1 VTTVKPRSEPVLNE
15 KWAAFIQSGLAICV
29 ASRDSQNIP
38 SIVRGFGCRV
48 TGNRQRVMVLVAAS
62 QAELFLKAVRA
73 TGMIA
78 ATFTQPSTHMSVQ
91 LKGRDAT
98 SARARAADVEL
109 SKVNLD
115 RFVEDASPL
124 GYPEDVLRTVFWSD
138 PADLIAITF
147 SPTAAFL
154 QTPGP
159 RAGEALS
166 SK

>member
-1 VTTVKPRSEPVLNE
+1 
-15 KWAAFIQSGLAICV
+15 
-29 ASRDSQNIP
+29 
-38 SIVRGFGCRV
+38 
-48 TGNRQRVMVLVAAS
+48 MVLVAGS
-62 QAELFLKAVRA
+62 QAELFMKAIRA

-78 ATFTQPSTHMSVQ
+78 ATFTQPSTHISVQ
-91 LKGRDAT
+91 LKGMDAT
-98 SARARAADVEL
+98 SARARAADIEL
-109 SKVNLD
+109 SKLTVD
-115 RFVEDASPL
+115 RFVADAAPL

-159 RAGEALS
+159 RAGEALP

>member
-1 VTTVKPRSEPVLNE
+1 
-15 KWAAFIQSGLAICV
+15 
-29 ASRDSQNIP
+29 
-38 SIVRGFGCRV
+38 
-48 TGNRQRVMVLVAAS
+48 MVLVAES
-62 QAELFLKAVRA
+62 QAELFLKAVRV

-78 ATFTQPSTHMSVQ
+78 ATFTQPSTHISVQ

-115 RFVEDASPL
+115 RFVEDAAPL
-124 GYPEDVLRTVFWSD
+124 GYPEDVLRAVFWSD

-147 SPTAAFL
+147 SPIAAFL

-166 SK
+166 L